1 MKKDYEIKEISENNY
16 QLKYQID
23 DLKAKL
29 MTYQNQDNMISDA
42 QNKIIYLQ
50 SQIQEKEKTIEQ
62 LKSGDKFKKSDGQ
75 MLRMQMQL
83 NNALAVRLKLFK
95 LIFKLKK
102 NYRNYY
108 FLGLE
113 KERQRDRKN
122 EKRL

>member
-1 MKKDYEIKEISENNY
+1 MKKDYEIKELSENNY

-42 QNKIIYLQ
+42 QSKIIYLQ
-50 SQIQEKEKTIEQ
+50 SQVQEKEKTIEQ

-83 NNALAVRLKLFK
+83 NNALAVRLFKFYLFC
-95 LIFKLKK
+95 KLKCL
-102 NYRNYY
+102 N
-108 FLGLE
+108 
-113 KERQRDRKN
+113 
-122 EKRL
+122 